1 MNVQQI
7 LEGLEALFA
16 KQDIQAVEPYL
27 TKQLEQAYSEPD
39 YGACITI
46 MNEMIGFFR
55 DTSQYQ
61 KSLDYSEQVLML
73 MQQMGYE
80 GTLPYATTSLNVAN
94 ALRAAGLHK
103 ESLAFYKSI
112 FPIYQENLEER
123 LIPYIAEQQN
133 ISLEDAMD
141 IYYHS
146 KLAEK
151 IHQGTEGIQYL
162 DYKVLAEILM
172 ETEAELFAH

>member
-7 LEGLEALFA
+7 LDGLEALFA
-16 KQDIQAVEPYL
+16 RQDIQAVEPYL
-27 TKQLEQAYSEPD
+27 TKQLEQAYSEQD

-103 ESLAFYKSI
+103 ESLAF
-112 FPIYQENLEER
+112 
-123 LIPYIAEQQN
+123 
-133 ISLEDAMD
+133 
-141 IYYHS
+141 
-146 KLAEK
+146 
-151 IHQGTEGIQYL
+151 
-162 DYKVLAEILM
+162 
-172 ETEAELFAH
+172 